1 MGRPGDEDP
10 GSVQAAPARRAG
22 VEKKK
27 PQKKEKAEEE

>member
-22 VEKKK
+22 VEKKT
-27 PQKKEKAEEE
+27 QKKEKEEEEE